1 MVLPEGF
8 EPSKID
14 PKSIVISISPW
25 EQNDNFFMGIIEPQ
39 NMCSEDH
46 CAIHYT
52 TRAKSFIFCDHCALN
67 EKGELACKGEPAEV
81 ASAAK
86 QTISILATRAKSFIF
101 CDHCALNEKG
111 ELACK
116 GEPAEVASAAKQA
129 ISILATR
136 AKCKTYLNYMLFKA
150 NFQVKL
156 CNYVAINT
164 NFLECCF
171 LLL

>member
-86 QTISILATRAKSFIF
+86 Q
-101 CDHCALNEKG
+101 
-111 ELACK
+111 
-116 GEPAEVASAAKQA
+116 A

>member
-1 MVLPEGF
+1 
-8 EPSKID
+8 
-14 PKSIVISISPW
+14 
-25 EQNDNFFMGIIEPQ
+25 MGIIEPQ
-39 NMCSEDH
+39 TRRSEDH

-81 ASAAK
+81 ASSAK
-86 QTISILATRAKSFIF
+86 QT
-101 CDHCALNEKG
+101 
-111 ELACK
+111 
-116 GEPAEVASAAKQA
+116 